1 MNGSRRPDLHRVDVL
16 CSDEFCY
23 VIDVL
28 LRRILRD
35 ECYDDACK
43 STAVNTA
50 AAVAD
55 LFEEMLGQCQCQCD
69 FLLLIVCDRIAV
81 LQKLPGGTSGFIQH
95 CEKRFPVVL
104 LCCCHG
110 ALYAVIFIEVMDGTQ
125 DRTIVCH
132 L

>member
-1 MNGSRRPDLHRVDVL
+1 MAPAALIL

-81 LQKLPGGTSGFIQH
+81 LQKLPGGTSGFVKYRKK
-95 CEKRFPVVL
+95 CFPIVL
-104 LCCCHG
+104 LRCCDCT
-110 ALYAVIFIEVMDGTQ
+110 LYAVIFIEVVNGTQ
-125 DRTIVCH
+125 DRTVVCH